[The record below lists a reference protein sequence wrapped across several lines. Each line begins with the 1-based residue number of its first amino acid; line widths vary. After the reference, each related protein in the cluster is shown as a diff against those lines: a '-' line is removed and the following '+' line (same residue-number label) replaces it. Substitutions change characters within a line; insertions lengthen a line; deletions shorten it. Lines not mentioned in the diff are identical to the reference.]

1 MATFREIAEHYG
13 LSVEIDSVILDR
25 PARGHLVIP
34 GLELT
39 GFFEGHPEQAVLL
52 FTMRE
57 CHYLS
62 SLPAGQA
69 GERLDELCQRQP
81 QLLIGLGELSLAAQE
96 FLRNA
101 AVVHS
106 LPLIFCDPSRNI
118 GVCDL
123 KVLINPPDLPRQVI
137 SGTMMEVHGLGVIVT
152 GESGVGK
159 SECALELIRRGHRL
173 VADDVI
179 QLQRLPGLRLHGST
193 DEKIGHHMEIR
204 GIGIID
210 VRALFGIA
218 AVLPDWPVDLVI
230 RLRSERHQVEFD
242 RLGVDRRSMEL
253 LGIAV
258 TELEIPVRSG
268 RNLAIEVE
276 VAVLNE
282 TLKNQGHHSARRFLG
297 GLMAEAM
304 GGGD

>member
-1 MATFREIAEHYG
+1 MSTFREIVEVYG
-13 LSVEIDSVILDR
+13 LDIRVEGAGLDH
-25 PARGHLVIP
+25 PAEGNLVVP

-39 GFFEGHPEQAVLL
+39 GYLVGHPSRAVLL
-52 FTMRE
+52 FTPRE
-57 CHYLS
+57 CEYLLS
-62 SLPAGQA
+62 QPESVAAGRMDDLCRHQPLVLVGMGPISTAGLEILVQA
-69 GERLDELCQRQP
+69 ATRHGLA
-81 QLLIGLGELSLAAQE
+81 LIL
-96 FLRNA
+96 
-101 AVVHS
+101 
-106 LPLIFCDPSRNI
+106 CDPTRNL
-118 GVCDL
+118 GACDL

-179 QLQRLPGLRLHGST
+179 QLRRLPGLRLEGAM
-193 DEKIGHHMEIR
+193 DDKIIHHMEIR

-218 AVLPDWPVDLVI
+218 AVLPAWSVDLVI
-230 RLRSERHQVEFD
+230 RLRNEQQPVEFD
-242 RLGVDRRSMEL
+242 RLGVERRILKL

-258 TELEIPVRSG
+258 TELEIPVRGG

-297 GLMAEAM
+297 GLMSEAL
-304 GGGD
+304 GGG